1 MTSVPPRPRHITPFL
16 GAKLRHLDAEV
27 GKAIPRVVATA
38 DDEAIHDLR
47 VAIRRLRTLLRLA
60 RPVYGRFHADAVRLA
75 YTAVFRATG
84 ELRDE
89 EVLDETLDAVAVAA
103 GGAVG
108 AVVAVVAVEEPSFV
122 AWRALRGARERR
134 LRRAAI
140 ARVRGGELAKAR
152 QLLRALVTLPVAPK
166 HDKDLGKF
174 ARKCVERAR
183 RGVDHL
189 RDVPTEDVV
198 GLHDLRIAYKELRYA
213 AELLAPALPI
223 DLSALADPA
232 ARFQKRL
239 GEIHDADVAIA
250 TVSRA
255 RALVPETRAELLA
268 RLEALRMK
276 RVTKYLA
283 EMAPSPDGVDEAP
296 VAPGLLQ

>member
-1 MTSVPPRPRHITPFL
+1 VTSPPARRISPFL
-16 GAKLRHLDAEV
+16 GPKLRHLDVEV

-60 RPVYGRFHADAVRLA
+60 RPAYGRFHADAVRLA
-75 YTAVFRATG
+75 YTAVFKATG

-89 EVLDETLDAVAVAA
+89 EVLDETLDAVAVP
-103 GGAVG
+103 
-108 AVVAVVAVEEPSFV
+108 EPSFV
-122 AWRALRGARERR
+122 AWRALRTARERR

-152 QLLRALVTLPVAPK
+152 QLLRALVTLPALPK
-166 HDKDLGKF
+166 RDKNLGKF
-174 ARKCVERAR
+174 AKKCVERAR
-183 RGVDHL
+183 RNVDRL

-223 DLSALADPA
+223 DLAALAEPA

-255 RALVPETRAELLA
+255 RALEPATRAELLA
-268 RLEALRMK
+268 RLEALRAK
-276 RVTKYLA
+276 RVAKYVA
-283 EMAPSPDGVDEAP
+283 EMAPTAAEESGVEEHAADEASADEALSQP
-296 VAPGLLQ
+296 SVMQ